1 MNEFIF
7 RKYDIRGIVA
17 TDFTDDVVINLG
29 KAFGT
34 FVKRTGGNTVA
45 LSGDVRDTTPHLK
58 NMFAKGLI
66 STGINV
72 MDLGIIPTPTNYY
85 SMYHLDIDGAVQ
97 ITGSHNPPEFNGF
110 KMSLSQKAFYGE
122 QIQDLKKIINI
133 KDFEKGEGEI
143 TNTPILNNYMEML
156 KSKIKL
162 DRPLKIVM
170 DCGNAAGCLSGP
182 QVYKELGIE
191 LTELY
196 CDVDPTFPNH
206 HPDPTEDK
214 NLTDIIK
221 VIKEGDFDFGVA
233 FDGDADRVIL
243 IDEKGGIIRA
253 DNMMCLFLPEII
265 KTPGEEIVFDV
276 KCSQALEEMI
286 VKYGGTPIIW
296 KTGHSLI
303 KEKMRKNNV
312 RFAGEMSGH
321 IFFADDFF
329 GFDDAIYVGLRA
341 AQTLSRTSKK
351 LSEITAEIPKYYS
364 TPEMRLDC
372 PTDQEKFDI
381 SAKAVKYFTEKF
393 DCETIDG
400 VRIRFEGGWGLVRS
414 SNTQPV
420 IVTRFEAKSE
430 KRLNEIKKL
439 VLDKLI
445 GFGEI
450 TIND

>member
-1 MNEFIF
+1 
-7 RKYDIRGIVA
+7 
-17 TDFTDDVVINLG
+17 
-29 KAFGT
+29 
-34 FVKRTGGNTVA
+34 
-45 LSGDVRDTTPHLK
+45 
-58 NMFAKGLI
+58 
-66 STGINV
+66 
-72 MDLGIIPTPTNYY
+72 
-85 SMYHLDIDGAVQ
+85 LDIDGAVQ